1 MSSGYYPLHIHNVSE
16 GKTLYLCFSKKQ
28 PKGNNLR
35 INKICCVVW
44 SQLFTYAEHWQMMAT
59 HVHTETQWA
68 WQPWVRRGKNDV
80 HRKFAC
86 SSFSNYLLLILF
98 VSYISIFLSSLFALQ
113 FGLDILFSRWPAL
126 TLRDL
131 MGKVNLFVECV
142 DQLKFWFLFQTSR
155 KSYF

>member
-1 MSSGYYPLHIHNVSE
+1 MLRSLKPAFHICRALTDDGNTRSYGDPMSMAAMHFDFTFHF
-16 GKTLYLCFSKKQ
+16 LYLLFSTFSHLQ
-28 PKGNNLR
+28 SSAR
-35 INKICCVVW
+35 W
-44 SQLFTYAEHWQMMAT
+44 WQ
-59 HVHTETQWA
+59 HTETQWA